1 MDKSWNEFKR
11 IKGTQAEKQAE
22 GEEGGGILPLED
34 EDLLSNITQVRI
46 ISALL
51 ICVAFRKI

>member
-22 GEEGGGILPLED
+22 GEEGGGILSLD
-34 EDLLSNITQVRI
+34 DKDLLSNITQVRI
-46 ISALL
+46 I
-51 ICVAFRKI
+51 

>member
-1 MDKSWNEFKR
+1 MMDKSWDEFKSVR
-11 IKGTQAEKQAE
+11 RARRQAE

-46 ISALL
+46 I
-51 ICVAFRKI
+51 